1 MKWLIH
7 KWGILLSI
15 GLMAYGCG
23 IPQETTR
30 VKNTPLP
37 ENYGS
42 EITSE
47 ELSLVEWRSYFKD
60 SLLIGLIDSAINRN
74 QELQLLTRE
83 IQMEEYEIMA
93 RKGEYLPSLNLGLS
107 GEMDKVGRYTR
118 FGALEDQLEIRPG
131 EEFPEPFTDLYFGAS
146 ASWEI
151 DIWKKLRNAKE
162 SAVNRYLSSI
172 EGRKFAT
179 TQLVAE
185 IANSYYELM
194 ALDNLLNIINQ
205 NVEIQSNALRIV
217 ENQKKSAKV
226 SQLAVNRFE
235 AQLLRTQNLSY
246 EILQRRTEIENY
258 LRFLTGSYDGEINR
272 NSAGFL
278 KMEIG
283 FQTSGIP
290 SDLLINRPDIRA
302 REFQLTASKLDVKV
316 AKAQF
321 YPSLDISAGIGFQAF
336 NPVYLINPQSLMYD
350 MAGDIIA
357 PLINRKAIK
366 ANYLTANA
374 AQETA
379 IIQYEQTVLQAYT
392 DVLNQ
397 LAYVDN
403 MNQSFSTKSK
413 EVEIMNQSINVATN
427 LFQSARADYAE
438 VLMTQREALEAK
450 MELIVI
456 KKMQME
462 SRIQIYRA
470 LGGGWN

>member
-1 MKWLIH
+1 MKRILYQ
-7 KWGILLSI
+7 WGIVLSI
-15 GLMAYGCG
+15 GLMTYGCG
-23 IPQETTR
+23 IPQQTTR

-37 ENYGS
+37 KSYGDDS
-42 EITSE
+42 AAVQ
-47 ELSLVEWRSYFKD
+47 LSLIEWRSYFKD
-60 SLLIGLIDSAINRN
+60 SLLIGLIDSAIHRN

-83 IQMEEYEIMA
+83 IQMEEYEIMS
-93 RKGEYLPSLNLGLS
+93 RKGEYLPFLNLGLS

-131 EEFPEPFTDLYFGAS
+131 EEFPEPFTDLYFGAT

-162 SAVNRYLSSI
+162 SAVNRYLATV

-194 ALDNLLNIINQ
+194 ALDNLLDIINQ

-217 ENQKKSAKV
+217 ENQKQSAKV

-235 AQLLRTQNLSY
+235 AQLLRTQNLRF
-246 EILQRRTEIENY
+246 EIRQRQVETENY
-258 LRFLTGSYDGEINR
+258 LRFLTGQYEGEIQR
-272 NSAGFL
+272 NSTGFL
-278 KMEIG
+278 ALEIG
-283 FQTSGIP
+283 FQTPGIP
-290 SDLLINRPDIRA
+290 SDLLVNRPDVRA
-302 REFQLTASKLDVKV
+302 MEFQLTASKLDVKV

-336 NPVYLINPQSLMYD
+336 NPVYLINPQSLMYN

-374 AQETA
+374 AQEMA

-397 LAYVDN
+397 LAYVEN
-403 MNQSFSTKSK
+403 MNQSFSTKSR
-413 EVEIMNQSINVATN
+413 EVEIMNQSINVANN

-438 VLMTQREALEAK
+438 VLMTQREALESK
-450 MELIVI
+450 MELIEI
-456 KKMQME
+456 KKKQLE
-462 SRIQIYRA
+462 SSIEIYRA
-470 LGGGWN
+470 LGGGWK

>member
-1 MKWLIH
+1 MKWITH
-7 KWGILLSI
+7 NWWIALSI
-15 GLMAYGCG
+15 SLLTYGCG

-37 ENYGS
+37 NSYGDDTTT
-42 EITSE
+42 EQLTQI
-47 ELSLVEWRSYFKD
+47 EWRSYFKD
-60 SLLIGLIDSAINRN
+60 SLLIGLIDSAIHRN

-83 IQMEEYEIMA
+83 IQLEEYEIMA
-93 RKGEYLPSLNLGLS
+93 RKGEYLPFLNLGLS
-107 GEMDKVGRYTR
+107 GEMDKVGKYTR

-162 SAVNRYLSSI
+162 SAVQKYLSSV

-185 IANSYYELM
+185 IANSYFELL
-194 ALDNLLNIINQ
+194 ALDNLMDIINQ
-205 NVEIQSNALRIV
+205 NIEIQSNALRII

-235 AQLLRTQNLSY
+235 AQLLRTQNLRF
-246 EILQRRTEIENY
+246 EIRQRQIEIENY
-258 LRFLTGSYDGEINR
+258 IRYLTGQYEGEIPR

-278 KMEIG
+278 QTEIG
-283 FQTSGIP
+283 FQNPGIP
-290 SDLLINRPDIRA
+290 SDLLANRLDVRA
-302 REFQLTASKLDVKV
+302 MEYQLEASKLDTKV

-321 YPSLDISAGIGFQAF
+321 YPSFDITAGIGFQAF

-350 MAGDIIA
+350 MAGDIVA

-366 ANYLTANA
+366 ANYLKANA
-374 AQETA
+374 AQEMA
-379 IIQYEQTVLQAYT
+379 IIRYEQTVLQAYT

-403 MNQSFSTKSK
+403 MNQSFATKSK

-427 LFQSARADYAE
+427 LFKSARADYAE
-438 VLMTQREALEAK
+438 VLMTQREALDAK
-450 MELIVI
+450 MELIEI
-456 KKMQME
+456 KRKQLE
-462 SRIQIYRA
+462 SSIEIYRA
-470 LGGGWN
+470 LGGGWK